1 MIEDNLHIILPIVFL
16 FMVIVVGGYVLLM
29 LNIMRADHNDKK
41 SRKDQGYN
49 TDIIPKKIKKS
60 S

>member
-16 FMVIVVGGYVLLM
+16 FMVIVVGGYVFLM
-29 LNIMRADHNDKK
+29 LNIMRADQNDQK